1 MDMQN
6 QAPTYGI
13 SSTRRRPIQG
23 FTLIELL
30 VVIAIIAILAAML
43 LPALAKSK
51 AKAQG
56 IACLN
61 NEHQIM
67 LAWNGW
73 AADNNELLV
82 TCQQGNATADRP
94 NWITGTLDWN
104 GGNPSNFD
112 FNQDIAKS
120 PLWPYVGKAAAI
132 FKCVAD
138 RSTVQLGYAWNGYPA
153 GARVPRVRSISMS
166 QVFGTGEWLDGGPNA
181 GQTTW
186 RIYHKLSDVLF
197 PTTTFVFVDENP
209 GSLNDAAFAWQA
221 TGNTPLDGAG
231 SAHIID
237 IPGNWH
243 NGACGFAFVDGHSE
257 IHKWKG
263 SLLLNEPD
271 ADGSLPALN
280 IPAGSSWI
288 DAHWIFDHGGTA
300 RVANGAP
307 Y

>member
-1 MDMQN
+1 MN
-6 QAPTYGI
+6 NKTPTRAACCAPTRNG
-13 SSTRRRPIQG
+13 RGG

-56 IACLN
+56 ISCLN
-61 NEHQIM
+61 NGHQ
-67 LAWNGW
+67 LLVGWNGYP
-73 AADNNELLV
+73 ADNNDLV
-82 TCQQGNATADRP
+82 PTCQNGNATADRP
-94 NWITGTLDWN
+94 NWITGSLDWN
-104 GGNPSNFD
+104 GANPSNFD
-112 FNQDIAKS
+112 INQDITKS
-120 PLWPYVGKAAAI
+120 PLWSYVGKSPGV

-138 RSTVQLGYAWNGYPA
+138 KSTVQVAYAFNGYPA
-153 GARVPRVRSISMS
+153 NARLPRVRSISMS

-181 GQTTW
+181 GQTKW
-186 RIYHKLSDVLF
+186 RIYSKLSAVLF

-221 TGNTPLDGAG
+221 TGNTPLDGPG
-231 SAHIID
+231 SAKIID

-243 NGACGFAFVDGHSE
+243 NGACGFSFVDGHAE

-263 SLLLNEPD
+263 SLLLNEPT
-271 ADGSLPALN
+271 ADGSVPQLN
-280 IPAGSSWI
+280 VPAGSSWI
-288 DAHWIFDHGGTA
+288 DAQWMFLHGGTCIA
-300 RVANGAP
+300 STGAP